1 MSLRKIA
8 CLLLG
13 VALTGGLCWTET
25 AQAQIVNVLPM
36 TSGGPG
42 FNGQVNGAVD
52 WRSGNVD
59 SLRTAG
65 DVMLSNRVDR
75 HLLLAVVK
83 GELGIKSDAMY
94 LAKVFEHLR
103 YRVGIG
109 GRWSGEFYG
118 QHSYDKFQRL
128 KFRVLSGAGLRF
140 DVAEWAGGQVAIG
153 TSYMPEFEELNA
165 EVSSE
170 GMQFFHRWSNYLSFG
185 LGLGKEFSFSS
196 TTYIQPRF
204 DAFSDYRL
212 SNESGF
218 KLTIGDVLVS
228 PLSFALAYD
237 SRPPATVENTDISI
251 RSTLGLRF

>member
-1 MSLRKIA
+1 MRTLKWNA
-8 CLLLG
+8 CFGITVMCGLLLG
-13 VALTGGLCWTET
+13 VAPGS
-25 AQAQIVNVLPM
+25 AQIVNVLPM
-36 TSGGPG
+36 ASGGPG
-42 FNGQVNGAVD
+42 FSGSANGAVD

-65 DVMLSNRVDR
+65 DLMLSFRADR
-75 HLLLAVVK
+75 HLTFVVVK
-83 GELGIKSDAMY
+83 GEMGVKSDALY
-94 LAKVFEHLR
+94 LAKAFEHLR

-109 GRWSGEFYG
+109 GRWSGEFYA
-118 QHSYDKFQRL
+118 QHGYDKFQRL

-140 DVAEWAGGQVAIG
+140 DVAEWEGGQVAIG

-165 EVSSE
+165 EVSAD
-170 GMQFFHRWSNYLSFG
+170 GLQFFHRWSNYLSFG
-185 LGLGKEFSFSS
+185 FGLSKEFSFSS

-218 KLTIGDVLVS
+218 KIALGDMLVS
-228 PLSFALAYD
+228 PFSFGLAYD
-237 SRPPATVENTDISI
+237 SRPPETVENTDISI